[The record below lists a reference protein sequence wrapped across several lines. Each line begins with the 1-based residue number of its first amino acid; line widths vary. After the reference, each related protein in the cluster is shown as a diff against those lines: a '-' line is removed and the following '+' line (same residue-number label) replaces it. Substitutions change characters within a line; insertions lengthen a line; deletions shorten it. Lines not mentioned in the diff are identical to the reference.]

1 MLSFNTIRQV
11 VNGAKSACRATAPEA
26 FSKTAA
32 KGEKAAASAFSR
44 TSDSYVRASVRQ
56 PNNVKTA
63 QNLRTSISQAE
74 AKAYFETRLQDPR
87 CIFRHPVGRAQM
99 VNFLNANGDNYSL
112 LYKLA
117 KSGKFSLQENPSAFM
132 RVLSSTNQNTS
143 NYLNLILDGTLTLEK
158 VDKSGKIATLTADEL
173 ASFIQFNRNN
183 KHISELVT
191 SPKKMTE
198 FLERSET
205 LINNAKRIDKRD
217 IFDPLMQNTSYHSK
231 TLYNATLNKNI
242 LDDMEALIHGKSY
255 YPKYSS
261 TTASSQI
268 LRETK
273 MGDAIAID
281 GKMYLNNGKSL
292 EKLNF
297 DEKKYTELFPPI
309 RRFNAKQST
318 EIGDCFM
325 VSPLSAMMN
334 SEKGRC
340 HIYRMF
346 MQDSVGNVW
355 VKSANSAVPVCFDGF
370 EKSVPHITNNKG
382 LAMIEMAYA
391 KGANPELTD
400 FNEIMHWTG
409 GGWTSNSKGLEL
421 IFGDSAKTAR
431 YTFHASDIDKNL
443 RSDLAKYANR
453 DDFVTT
459 IGVCKINPE
468 YNMMPSHAYTL
479 RGYDAKNKMVTIANP
494 HRAGL
499 DVKIPEEEI
508 LPYIS
513 RISVS
518 QLA

>member
-11 VNGAKSACRATAPEA
+11 VNGAKAACRTSAPEA
-26 FSKTAA
+26 FARTAA
-32 KGEKAAASAFSR
+32 KNEKAAASAFTR
-44 TSDSYVRASVRQ
+44 TGDSFVKASVRQ
-56 PNNVKTA
+56 PNNVRTA
-63 QNLRTSISQAE
+63 QNIRTSISQAE
-74 AKAYFETRLQDPR
+74 AKAYFEARLQDPR
-87 CIFRHPVGRAQM
+87 CIFKHPVGRAQM
-99 VNFLNANGDNYSL
+99 VNFLSATGDDFSL
-112 LYKLA
+112 LYKFA

-132 RVLSSTNQNTS
+132 RVLSSTNGNTS
-143 NYLNLILDGTLTLEK
+143 GYLNLILDGTLTLEK
-158 VDKSGKIATLTADEL
+158 VDKSGKIATLTVDEI

-183 KHISELVT
+183 KNISELVT
-191 SPKKMTE
+191 SPKKMSE
-198 FLERSET
+198 FLEKCET
-205 LINNAKRIDKRD
+205 LINNAKRIDKKD

-231 TLYNATLNKNI
+231 TIYNATLNKNL

-261 TTASSQI
+261 ATQASQI
-268 LRETK
+268 MRETK
-273 MGDAIAID
+273 IGDAIAID

-297 DEKKYTELFPPI
+297 DEKKYTELFPPVH
-309 RRFNAKQST
+309 RFNIKQST
-318 EIGDCFM
+318 EVGDCFM

-370 EKSVPHITNNKG
+370 EKAIPHIVHNKG

-391 KGANPELTD
+391 KGAHPELTD
-400 FNEIMHWTG
+400 FNEIMQWTG
-409 GGWTSNSKGLEL
+409 GGWTSNSKALEL

-431 YTFHASDIDKNL
+431 YTFHAHDINLNL
-443 RSDLAKYANR
+443 RSDLAKYANK
-453 DDFVTT
+453 DEFVTT

-468 YNMMPSHAYTL
+468 YNMMPGHAYNL